1 MANVYLNTGTL
12 SLYQSSNGT
21 SWTAMSGSSPY
32 TLAVGK
38 YYKLTA
44 TAPASGQI
52 FNGWKLSNN
61 VDNIIQLADN
71 FNLEAIFNTLN
82 QTWDYNYNITI
93 TITPTYDT
101 EDTDFLNKR
110 GLKDVINRVTK
121 IQNVTE
127 FPTVSNAKENTLYIK
142 CTNFP
147 QEAVDERFS
156 DLSDLGDVFGIED
169 SSTLNEIRDL
179 EGLIVAL
186 SSFRDGT
193 VDGNTAAA
201 ALETKYSI
209 TIPSFHFHVME

>member
-32 TLAVGK
+32 TLAVNK

-44 TAPASGQI
+44 TTPASGQI

-71 FNLEAIFNTLN
+71 FNLEATFNTLN
-82 QTWDYNYNITI
+82 QTWDYDYNITI

-142 CTNFP
+142 CADFP
-147 QEAVDERFS
+147 QEIVDERFS
-156 DLSDLGDVFGIED
+156 DLSDLGDVFEIQD
-169 SSTLNEIRDL
+169 SSTLNDIRDL
-179 EGLIVAL
+179 EDLVAVL

-201 ALETKYSI
+201 ALETKYSV
-209 TIPSFHFHVME
+209 TIPSFHFHTME

>member
-12 SLYQSSNGT
+12 SLYQSSDGT
-21 SWTAMSGSSPY
+21 NWTAMSGSSPY
-32 TLAVGK
+32 TLAVNK

-71 FNLEAIFNTLN
+71 FNLEATFNTLN
-82 QTWDYNYNITI
+82 QTWNYYYNITI

-101 EDTDFLNKR
+101 EDIDFLNKR

-142 CTNFP
+142 CKKFP
-147 QEAVDERFS
+147 QELVENLN

-179 EGLIVAL
+179 EGLITAL
-186 SSFRDGT
+186 SNFHDGT

-201 ALETKYSI
+201 ALETKYNV
-209 TIPSFHFHVME
+209 TIPSFHFSDWE